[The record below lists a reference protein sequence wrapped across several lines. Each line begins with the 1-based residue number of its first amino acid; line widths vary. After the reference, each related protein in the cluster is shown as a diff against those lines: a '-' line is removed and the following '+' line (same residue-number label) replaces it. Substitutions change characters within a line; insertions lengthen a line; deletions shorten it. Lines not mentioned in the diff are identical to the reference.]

1 MRMLSIT
8 YLRFRILD
16 ALQQLLTYHLRRS
29 RIIRLLQSLFHP
41 QPRGAQQTR
50 KFREQE
56 ILRLLKLRLS
66 GNCMTEPADF
76 RNTTSLNELDAALF
90 CMFLV
95 RFVGDAEDL
104 ECLALDLFGVCTL

>member
-1 MRMLSIT
+1 
-8 YLRFRILD
+8 
-16 ALQQLLTYHLRRS
+16 
-29 RIIRLLQSLFHP
+29 
-41 QPRGAQQTR
+41 
-50 KFREQE
+50 
-56 ILRLLKLRLS
+56 
-66 GNCMTEPADF
+66 MTEPADF